1 MSFTPQDIKK
11 LRETTGA
18 GMMDCKK
25 ALNETSGDIEKAT
38 DWLRKNGIN
47 TAQKKSGRSASDG
60 LITIDTIEKK
70 GIIVEVNSE
79 TDFVAKNDN
88 FKNFCKMVASIC
100 IDNEINSLDIL
111 MESKF
116 DKDTLVKDELTNLVS
131 KLGENIVIRRL
142 NFIFQDENYIQTY
155 IHNSV
160 SEKSGK
166 IGVIIS
172 YSVTNNT
179 EEVKAFSKQI
189 AMHIAALDP
198 KSMDVD
204 SLDQNLVNRER
215 EIFTEQLSSSGKPP
229 EILEKIIDGKI
240 KKFYGDVCLLE
251 QFFVIDNKTKVKDII
266 SLFNKKN
273 ETDYIIKDY
282 LIYKLGS

>member
-18 GMMDCKK
+18 GMMDCKE

-38 DWLRKNGIN
+38 DWLRKKGIN

-60 LITIDTIEKK
+60 LITIDNREKK
-70 GIIVEVNSE
+70 GIIVEINSE
-79 TDFVAKNDN
+79 TDFVAKNEN
-88 FKNFCKMVASIC
+88 FQNFCENIALIC
-100 IDNEINSLDIL
+100 IENEINSLDTL
-111 MESKF
+111 MESRF
-116 DKDTLVKDELTNLVS
+116 DEKTLVRDELTNLVS
-131 KLGENIVIRRL
+131 KIGENIVIRRL
-142 NFIFQDENYIQTY
+142 NYIFQDENYIQTY
-155 IHNSV
+155 LHNSV
-160 SEKSGK
+160 SNKSGK

-189 AMHIAALDP
+189 AMHVAALDP
-198 KSMDVD
+198 KSMDID
-204 SLDQNLVNRER
+204 SLDKSLVNRER
-215 EIFTEQLSSSGKPP
+215 EIYKEQLSSSGKPP

>member
-11 LRETTGA
+11 LREITGA
-18 GMMDCKK
+18 GMMDCKE

-38 DWLRKNGIN
+38 DWLRKKGIN

-60 LITIDTIEKK
+60 LITIDNREKK
-70 GIIVEVNSE
+70 GIIVEINSE
-79 TDFVAKNDN
+79 TDFVAKNEN
-88 FKNFCKMVASIC
+88 FQNFCKNIALIC
-100 IDNEINSLDIL
+100 IENEINSLDTL
-111 MESKF
+111 MESRF
-116 DKDTLVKDELTNLVS
+116 DEKNLVKDELTNLVS
-131 KLGENIVIRRL
+131 KIGENIVIRRL
-142 NFIFQDENYIQTY
+142 NYIFQDENYIQTY
-155 IHNSV
+155 LHNSV
-160 SEKSGK
+160 SDKSGK

-172 YSVTNNT
+172 YSVNSNT

-189 AMHIAALDP
+189 AMHVAALDP

-204 SLDQNLVNRER
+204 SLDKSLVNRER
-215 EIFTEQLSSSGKPP
+215 EIYKEQLSSSGKPP

-266 SLFNKKN
+266 SLFNK
-273 ETDYIIKDY
+273 EHQTDYIIKDY